1 MIFIIFLL
9 CGFAAFFCGFSLG
22 LLRRGCGD
30 TPKKHTA
37 EPPSE
42 EMERLRQEYRNFLE
56 YDGSEQ

>member
-1 MIFIIFLL
+1 MNFIVFLL
-9 CGFAAFFCGFSLG
+9 CSLVAFLCGFSLG

-30 TPKKHTA
+30 KPEKHTPEA
-37 EPPSE
+37 PSE